1 VRRIKYLTLRGQN
14 FLSIGN
20 DQIVIDF
27 QSGFN
32 LITGNNIDNPDR
44 KNAVGKSSIAELY
57 YYALFGKTIRE
68 IKKDFIINNVTK
80 GKGAI
85 ELTFDVETDNDTQT
99 YTIKRQVKPSSVTLL
114 RGEEDITKD
123 SIANTDKFICDL
135 IGSNPVICRSCDI
148 LSLSDNIP
156 FMAKKP
162 EEKRKFINDI
172 FSLEVFGKMSNELK
186 NLIRDNKSDMN
197 ISTAKLQEI
206 DNTLET
212 LNRQQEDYLKKV
224 QEREAILEQKRK
236 DIQEKIDET
245 SEKIAKTSIMD
256 ISTIQ
261 TDKEKWDDAWRK
273 LDGKIGHVNDAIS
286 SKETL
291 RKLKVKDIEQ
301 INKVI

>member
-1 VRRIKYLTLRGQN
+1 
-14 FLSIGN
+14 
-20 DQIVIDF
+20 
-27 QSGFN
+27 
-32 LITGNNIDNPDR
+32 
-44 KNAVGKSSIAELY
+44 
-57 YYALFGKTIRE
+57 
-68 IKKDFIINNVTK
+68 
-80 GKGAI
+80 
-85 ELTFDVETDNDTQT
+85 
-99 YTIKRQVKPSSVTLL
+99 
-114 RGEEDITKD
+114 
-123 SIANTDKFICDL
+123 
-135 IGSNPVICRSCDI
+135 
-148 LSLSDNIP
+148 
-156 FMAKKP
+156 MAKKP

-256 ISTIQ
+256 VSAIQ
-261 TDKEKWDDAWRK
+261 LEQKKWDDAWRK

-291 RKLKVKDIEQ
+291 KKLKVKEIDKFSSVEDGIQCDKCLQDIPHTHVEHLEKLKDQ
-301 INKVI
+301 YQSELDGIVEEIDKLKEEKSQFHSKKEKHQDLIQVFYFLEEP

>member
-1 VRRIKYLTLRGQN
+1 MRKILYKNLKGQN
-14 FLSIGN
+14 FLSVGN

-32 LITGNNIDNPDR
+32 LITGKNIDNPDR
-44 KNAVGKSSIAELY
+44 ANGSGKSSIAETF
-57 YYALFGKTIRE
+57 YYALFGKTIRD
-68 IKKDFIINNVTK
+68 IKKEFIVNNITK

-99 YTIKRQVKPSSVTLL
+99 YTIKRQLKPSSVTLL

-186 NLIRDNKSDMN
+186 NLIRDNKGEMN
-197 ISTAKLQEI
+197 ISTARLEEL
-206 DNTLET
+206 NHTLET
-212 LNRQQEDYLKKV
+212 LNIQQEDYLKKV

-236 DIQEKIDET
+236 EIQEKINET
-245 SEKIAKTSIMD
+245 SEKIVKTSIMD
-256 ISTIQ
+256 VSAIQ
-261 TDKEKWDDAWRK
+261 LEKERWDDAWRK

-291 RKLKVKDIEQ
+291 RKLKVKEIERV
-301 INKVI
+301 NNVI